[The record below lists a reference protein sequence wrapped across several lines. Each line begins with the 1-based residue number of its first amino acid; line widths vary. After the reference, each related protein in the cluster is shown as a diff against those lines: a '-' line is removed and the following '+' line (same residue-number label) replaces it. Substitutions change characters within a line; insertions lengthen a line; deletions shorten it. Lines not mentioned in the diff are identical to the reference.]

1 MMYVINKNAQMTT
14 GEHKIHKETCKYKPK
29 YKNVIELG
37 DFYND
42 KVAQCEAT
50 RYFSNIDGCKY
61 CCSKIHL
68 KK

>member
-50 RYFSNIDGCKY
+50 RYFQI
-61 CCSKIHL
+61 
-68 KK
+68 